1 MLIFR
6 PRASRI
12 APRDAEAM
20 PFPSEETTPPVT
32 KTNLDMWAPPI
43 KRLARASRLKHNQ
56 TKPKGT
62 MKIRR
67 EFRLPDRGHS
77 DNPLHDTHYTT
88 TGASRHATASPGASA
103 AALKR

>member
-20 PFPSEETTPPVT
+20 PLPSEETTPPVT

-43 KRLARASRLKHNQ
+43 KRLARASQFKRNQ

-62 MKIRR
+62 MRIRR
-67 EFRLPDRGHS
+67 EFRLPDRGHP
-77 DNPLHDTHYTT
+77 DNPLHNNRGIAPLH
-88 TGASRHATASPGASA
+88 GEPRRVRGGA
-103 AALKR
+103 AACVLP